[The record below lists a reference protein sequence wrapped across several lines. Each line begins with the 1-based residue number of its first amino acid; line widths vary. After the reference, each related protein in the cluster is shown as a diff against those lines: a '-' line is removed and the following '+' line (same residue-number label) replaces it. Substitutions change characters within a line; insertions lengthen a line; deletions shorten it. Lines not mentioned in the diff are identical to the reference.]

1 MMVHYVELTDK
12 NFDEEMAST
21 NKLIL
26 IDCWNESCIVCRR
39 MWPLLE
45 LVALKYEDK
54 LKLAKLNVDKNPQ
67 ALERFTIK
75 GLPTFL
81 FIKEGE
87 LVEQVSGVQTKSEL
101 VEIIEKHSV

>member
-1 MMVHYVELTDK
+1 MTVHYVELTDK

-21 NKLIL
+21 DKLIL

-67 ALERFTIK
+67 ALERFTIR

-81 FIKEGE
+81 FIKGGK